1 MHRHRK
7 LKTLQEYF
15 WTLPKPLVSDD
26 DIAMSL
32 YSSLT
37 ITWETWSK
45 DPIKAAALRAIF
57 SCLHRLEIQP
67 LAPALAQNVR
77 VRFLHS
83 YLLQVV
89 E

>member
-1 MHRHRK
+1 M
-7 LKTLQEYF
+7 TLQEYF
-15 WTLPKPLVSDD
+15 WTLPKPVLSDD
-26 DIAMSL
+26 DIAISL
-32 YSSLT
+32 HSSIS

-57 SCLHRLEIQP
+57 SCQHRLHVKPFSVDVAQ
-67 LAPALAQNVR
+67 ALAQTSW

-83 YLLQVV
+83 YLLQVK